1 MFNYD
6 DKCINMWVSTTPIF
20 EEYEFTDRQGG
31 KHTNYKYTGAPGI
44 EYCWGGDG
52 NSLFFPSGSYLHEQI
67 GIFENCNDR
76 MTKTASTIPTMA
88 GGYDLQFLIYGSISD
103 FDISNLDV
111 RLEFDKNRQN
121 CDIESCILNYETN
134 DEKKRE
140 TIDCL
145 KLCIEKINNIV
156 NKKNDKKGFL
166 KGILSKFKKNK
177 EKINDVGGKTL

>member
-1 MFNYD
+1 M
-6 DKCINMWVSTTPIF
+6 
-20 EEYEFTDRQGG
+20 
-31 KHTNYKYTGAPGI
+31 
-44 EYCWGGDG
+44 
-52 NSLFFPSGSYLHEQI
+52 
-67 GIFENCNDR
+67 
-76 MTKTASTIPTMA
+76 
-88 GGYDLQFLIYGSISD
+88 
-103 FDISNLDV
+103 DV

-145 KLCIEKINNIV
+145 KLCIEKINNII